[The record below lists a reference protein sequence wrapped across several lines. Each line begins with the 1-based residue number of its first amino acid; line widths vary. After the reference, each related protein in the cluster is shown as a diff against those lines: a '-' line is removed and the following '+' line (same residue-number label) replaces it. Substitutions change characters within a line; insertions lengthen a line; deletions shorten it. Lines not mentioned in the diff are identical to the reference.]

1 MTPQPFGIDLG
12 TTYSAIAIADPVR
25 GAEVIANF
33 EGENTTPSVVHF
45 EDDGSAVIGA
55 QAKREQIS
63 DPDNTSS
70 LVKRHMGESFPLD
83 YRGQTFTPESIS
95 ALILK
100 ELVAN
105 ANNQRG
111 TAIEDVVITVPAYF
125 GVQERQATRQA
136 GVIAGLKVV
145 SIIPEPVAASISVS
159 SERGLSGTF
168 MVFDLGGGTFDTT
181 VMRASQGRV
190 DVIAIDGNRL
200 LGGADWDRRL
210 EQLFL
215 ERFRESAGLGLDRD
229 PEADEDFMVE
239 LRASVE
245 EAKKTLSRRP
255 SAAIRMKFED
265 ISQKIEVG
273 VEEFEEATHD
283 LVEQTL
289 EIAKRCIETAKA
301 KTPGLEIDHFLLV
314 GGSCRMPMIENRLRA
329 EGFTPEA
336 TEYDL
341 AVAKGAAI
349 FALGTTNL
357 EIGGGDYDEKTPPAN
372 SSLLVGPGTA
382 VAVSNVLARGVGV
395 KVTDVDPSGAYID
408 SIAFLAHANDSIP
421 MTATLRAGTL
431 QDNQTRIQI
440 ELYEQLGEVE
450 CNDTAANRELV
461 SGPNTCISGLPPL
474 PKGSPVDINIEIDSD
489 GTILL
494 TGKEPTTGKEVRA
507 TASVS
512 VLTEEEVEA
521 SRVQIAAITTQS

>member
-168 MVFDLGGGTFDTT
+168 MVFDL
-181 VMRASQGRV
+181 
-190 DVIAIDGNRL
+190 
-200 LGGADWDRRL
+200 
-210 EQLFL
+210 
-215 ERFRESAGLGLDRD
+215 
-229 PEADEDFMVE
+229 
-239 LRASVE
+239 
-245 EAKKTLSRRP
+245 
-255 SAAIRMKFED
+255 
-265 ISQKIEVG
+265 
-273 VEEFEEATHD
+273 
-283 LVEQTL
+283 
-289 EIAKRCIETAKA
+289 
-301 KTPGLEIDHFLLV
+301 
-314 GGSCRMPMIENRLRA
+314 
-329 EGFTPEA
+329 
-336 TEYDL
+336 
-341 AVAKGAAI
+341 
-349 FALGTTNL
+349 
-357 EIGGGDYDEKTPPAN
+357 
-372 SSLLVGPGTA
+372 SLPGT
-382 VAVSNVLARGVGV
+382 
-395 KVTDVDPSGAYID
+395 
-408 SIAFLAHANDSIP
+408 
-421 MTATLRAGTL
+421 
-431 QDNQTRIQI
+431 
-440 ELYEQLGEVE
+440 
-450 CNDTAANRELV
+450 C
-461 SGPNTCISGLPPL
+461 
-474 PKGSPVDINIEIDSD
+474 
-489 GTILL
+489 
-494 TGKEPTTGKEVRA
+494 
-507 TASVS
+507 
-512 VLTEEEVEA
+512 
-521 SRVQIAAITTQS
+521 